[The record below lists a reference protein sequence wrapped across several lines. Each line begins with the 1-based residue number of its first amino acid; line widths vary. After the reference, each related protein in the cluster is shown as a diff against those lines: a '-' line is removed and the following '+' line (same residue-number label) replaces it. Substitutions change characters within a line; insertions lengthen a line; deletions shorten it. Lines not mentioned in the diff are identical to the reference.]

1 MEYIDFTKKK
11 IELHKEV
18 ENAIKNMMTEKGVTE
33 IDLTQDEENY
43 DAGWVIR
50 SVENASELEEVQ
62 VAYIKLYGNSLFYKG
77 ELRRIKHPEKHK
89 SQNHNQKVVRQK
101 EHCGKITGYFVYYDF
116 WIVFFVVFKFYFVG
130 NVNRQQYDAQSRHRL
145 IKPVA
150 GHKKQEK
157 DESLKS
163 AQKACAAVFFIS

>member
-11 IELHKEV
+11 IELHKEI

-62 VAYIKLYGNSLFYKG
+62 VAYIKLDGNRLFYKG
-77 ELRRIKHPEKHK
+77 ESAWEIDE
-89 SQNHNQKVVRQK
+89 
-101 EHCGKITGYFVYYDF
+101 E
-116 WIVFFVVFKFYFVG
+116 WIPFDVTDNILAGCIDSV
-130 NVNRQQYDAQSRHRL
+130 YDAIYQR
-145 IKPVA
+145 I
-150 GHKKQEK
+150 
-157 DESLKS
+157 
-163 AQKACAAVFFIS
+163 

>member
-43 DAGWVIR
+43 DEGWVIR

-62 VAYIKLYGNSLFYKG
+62 VVYRQHVFCIYDGEKRHDSLGAPYVNISKCLFNLYMRCMIYDSLTV
-77 ELRRIKHPEKHK
+77 EV
-89 SQNHNQKVVRQK
+89 SQK
-101 EHCGKITGYFVYYDF
+101 YD
-116 WIVFFVVFKFYFVG
+116 I
-130 NVNRQQYDAQSRHRL
+130 
-145 IKPVA
+145 
-150 GHKKQEK
+150 
-157 DESLKS
+157 
-163 AQKACAAVFFIS
+163 